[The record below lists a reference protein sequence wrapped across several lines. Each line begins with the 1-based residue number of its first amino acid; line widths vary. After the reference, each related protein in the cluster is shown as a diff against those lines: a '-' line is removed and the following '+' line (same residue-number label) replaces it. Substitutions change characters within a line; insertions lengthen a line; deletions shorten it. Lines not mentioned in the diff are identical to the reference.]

1 MSVKELN
8 KHKLI
13 KEMLGKRMTKEQL
26 AFRDVLRAKVK
37 TKEITVEEAHRI
49 WDQKYPTK
57 GGLGNEENNNKQ

>member
-49 WDQKYPTK
+49 WDQKYSTK